1 MNRRILMAAWLAVA
15 LCAGPALAQ
24 DYPTKPVRLIVPFPA
39 GGSSDVVARFI
50 AQGLSEKMGQQFVV
64 ENRAGAAGNVGTD
77 AVAKAAPD
85 GYTLGLSTSGP
96 LANNK
101 FLYKAMPYDSEKAF
115 TPVVLVGEIPLVIVV
130 NLGVP
135 AKNLKEFV
143 ELARREPGKQS
154 IGHPGNGTIG
164 HLALELFKNTAKIDV
179 LAVPYKGDTPGMT
192 DLIGGAIQGFAAPVA
207 AFIPNIQAGKMRALA
222 LTSRARVPGL
232 PDVPT
237 AAEQG
242 IELDAAV
249 WFGVVGPAGMV
260 RPVVERLNAEINR
273 LLASSEGRAQLT
285 KYAALV
291 AGGPPERMGQLM
303 ATDAAKWKRVIEA
316 AKITLD

>member
-1 MNRRILMAAWLAVA
+1 MNRRILLAAWLAVT
-15 LCAGPALAQ
+15 LCAGQAVAQ
-24 DYPTKPVRLIVPFPA
+24 DYPSKPVRLIVPFPA

-50 AQGLSEKMGQQFVV
+50 AQGLSEKMGQQFAV

-135 AKNLKEFV
+135 AKSLKEFV

-164 HLALELFKNTAKIDV
+164 HLALELFKNIAKIDV

-222 LTSRARVPGL
+222 VTSKTRVPGL

-249 WFGVVGPAGMV
+249 WFGVVGPAGMAKPIV
-260 RPVVERLNAEINR
+260 DRLNAEINR
-273 LLASSEGRAQLT
+273 LLASSDGRAQLT
-285 KYAALV
+285 RYAALV

>member
-1 MNRRILMAAWLAVA
+1 MNRHILMAAALAVT
-15 LCAGPALAQ
+15 LCAGQALAQ

-50 AQGLSEKMGQQFVV
+50 AQGLSEKLGQQFVV
-64 ENRAGAAGNVGTD
+64 ENRAGAAGNLGTD

-164 HLALELFKNTAKIDV
+164 HLALELLKNTAKIDV

-192 DLIGGAIQGFAAPVA
+192 DLIGGAIQDFAAPVA

-222 LTSRARVPGL
+222 VTARSRVPGL

-249 WFGVVGPAGMV
+249 WFGVVGPAGMAKPIV
-260 RPVVERLNAEINR
+260 DRLNAEINR

-303 ATDAAKWKRVIEA
+303 ASDAAKWKRVIEA

>member
-1 MNRRILMAAWLAVA
+1 MNRRHLVLALLA
-15 LCAGPALAQ
+15 GSLCAGHTGAQ
-24 DYPTKPVRLIVPFPA
+24 DYPTRPVRLIVPFPA

-64 ENRAGAAGNVGTD
+64 ENRAGAAGNLGTD

-130 NLGVP
+130 NPAVP

-179 LAVPYKGDTPGMT
+179 LAVPYKGDTPGMS
-192 DLIGGAIQGFAAPVA
+192 DLVGGAIQGFAAPVA
-207 AFIPNIQAGKMRALA
+207 AFVPNIQAGKMRALA
-222 LTSRARVPGL
+222 VTSRARVPGL

-242 IELDAAV
+242 IDLDAAV
-249 WFGVVGPAGMV
+249 WFGVVGPAGMAKPMV
-260 RPVVERLNAEINR
+260 DKLNAEINR
-273 LLASSEGRAQLT
+273 LLASVEGCAQLT
-285 KYAALV
+285 RYAALV

-303 ATDAAKWKRVIEA
+303 ASDAAKWKRVIEA
-316 AKITLD
+316 ARITLD

>member
-1 MNRRILMAAWLAVA
+1 MNRRHLVLALLA
-15 LCAGPALAQ
+15 GSLCAGHTGAQ

-64 ENRAGAAGNVGTD
+64 ENRAGAAGNLATD

-130 NLGVP
+130 NLAVP

-179 LAVPYKGDTPGMT
+179 LAVPYKGDTPGMS
-192 DLIGGAIQGFAAPVA
+192 DLVGGAIQGFAAPVA

-222 LTSRARVPGL
+222 VTSRARVPGL

-242 IELDAAV
+242 IDLDAAV
-249 WFGVVGPAGMV
+249 WFGVVGPAGMAKPMV
-260 RPVVERLNAEINR
+260 DKLNAEINR
-273 LLASSEGRAQLT
+273 LLASVEGRAQLT
-285 KYAALV
+285 RYAALV

-303 ATDAAKWKRVIEA
+303 AADAAKWKRVIEA
-316 AKITLD
+316 ARITLD

>member
-1 MNRRILMAAWLAVA
+1 MKRRILMAAWLAVT
-15 LCAGPALAQ
+15 LCAGQALAQ

-64 ENRAGAAGNVGTD
+64 ENRAGAAGNLGTD
-77 AVAKAAPD
+77 AVTKAAPD

-101 FLYKAMPYDSEKAF
+101 FLYKTMPYDSEKAF

-143 ELARREPGKQS
+143 ELARREPGKQG

-222 LTSRARVPGL
+222 VTARSRVPGL

-249 WFGVVGPAGMV
+249 WFGVVGPAGMAK
-260 RPVVERLNAEINR
+260 PIVERLNAEINR

-316 AKITLD
+316 ARITLD

>member
-1 MNRRILMAAWLAVA
+1 MNRRHLVLALLA
-15 LCAGPALAQ
+15 GSLCAGHTGAQ
-24 DYPTKPVRLIVPFPA
+24 DYPTRPVRLIVPFPA

-64 ENRAGAAGNVGTD
+64 ENRAGAAGNLGTD

-130 NLGVP
+130 NPAVP

-179 LAVPYKGDTPGMT
+179 LAVPYKGDTPGMS
-192 DLIGGAIQGFAAPVA
+192 DLVGGAIQGFAAPVA
-207 AFIPNIQAGKMRALA
+207 AFVPNIQAGKMRALA
-222 LTSRARVPGL
+222 VTSRARVPGL

-242 IELDAAV
+242 IDLDAAV
-249 WFGVVGPAGMV
+249 WFGVVGPAGMAKPMV
-260 RPVVERLNAEINR
+260 DKLNAEINR
-273 LLASSEGRAQLT
+273 LLASVEGRAQLT
-285 KYAALV
+285 RYAALV

-303 ATDAAKWKRVIEA
+303 ASDAAKWKRVIEA
-316 AKITLD
+316 ARITLD

>member
-1 MNRRILMAAWLAVA
+1 MNRRILLAAWLAVT
-15 LCAGPALAQ
+15 LCAGQAVAQ
-24 DYPTKPVRLIVPFPA
+24 DYPSKPVRLIVPFPA

-50 AQGLSEKMGQQFVV
+50 AQGLSEKMGQQFAV

-135 AKNLKEFV
+135 AKSLKEFV

-164 HLALELFKNTAKIDV
+164 HLALELFKNIAKIDV

-222 LTSRARVPGL
+222 VTSKTRVPGL

-249 WFGVVGPAGMV
+249 WFGVVGPAGMAKPIV
-260 RPVVERLNAEINR
+260 DRLNAEINR

>member
-1 MNRRILMAAWLAVA
+1 MNRRILMAAWLAVP

-50 AQGLSEKMGQQFVV
+50 AQGLSEKIGQQFVV

-130 NLGVP
+130 NPALP

-143 ELARREPGKQS
+143 DLARREPGKQS

-192 DLIGGAIQGFAAPVA
+192 DLIGGAIQGFAAPVT

-222 LTSRARVPGL
+222 VTSRARVPGL
-232 PDVPT
+232 PDVQT
-237 AAEQG
+237 AGEQG

-249 WFGVVGPAGMV
+249 WFGVVGPAGMA
-260 RPVVERLNAEINR
+260 RPIVDRLNAEINR
-273 LLASSEGRAQLT
+273 LLASGEGRAQLT
-285 KYAALV
+285 RYAALV

>member
-1 MNRRILMAAWLAVA
+1 MNRHILMAAALAVT
-15 LCAGPALAQ
+15 LCAGQALAQ

-50 AQGLSEKMGQQFVV
+50 AQGLSEKLGQQFVV
-64 ENRAGAAGNVGTD
+64 ENRAGAAGNLGTD

-164 HLALELFKNTAKIDV
+164 HLALELLKNTAKIDV

-222 LTSRARVPGL
+222 VTARSRVPGL

-249 WFGVVGPAGMV
+249 WFGVVGPAGMAKPIV
-260 RPVVERLNAEINR
+260 DRLNAEINR

-285 KYAALV
+285 RYAALV

-316 AKITLD
+316 ARITLD

>member
-1 MNRRILMAAWLAVA
+1 MNRRILMAAWLAVP

-50 AQGLSEKMGQQFVV
+50 AQGLSEKTGQQFVV
-64 ENRAGAAGNVGTD
+64 ENRAGAAGNLGTD

-101 FLYKAMPYDSEKAF
+101 FLYKNMPYDSERAF

-130 NLGVP
+130 NPALP
-135 AKNLKEFV
+135 AKNLREFV

-164 HLALELFKNTAKIDV
+164 HLALELFKYTAKIDV

-222 LTSRARVPGL
+222 VTSRSRVPGL

-249 WFGVVGPAGMV
+249 WFGVVGPAGMAKPIV
-260 RPVVERLNAEINR
+260 DRLNAEINR

-285 KYAALV
+285 RYAALV

>member
-1 MNRRILMAAWLAVA
+1 MNRRILLAAWLAVT
-15 LCAGPALAQ
+15 LCAGQAVAQ
-24 DYPTKPVRLIVPFPA
+24 DYPSKPVRLIVPFPA
-39 GGSSDVVARFI
+39 GGSSDMVARFI
-50 AQGLSEKMGQQFVV
+50 AQGLSEKMGQQFAV

-135 AKNLKEFV
+135 AKSLKEFV

-164 HLALELFKNTAKIDV
+164 HLALELFKNIAKIDV

-222 LTSRARVPGL
+222 VTSKTRVPGL

-249 WFGVVGPAGMV
+249 WFGVVGPAGMAKPIV
-260 RPVVERLNAEINR
+260 DRLNAEINR
-273 LLASSEGRAQLT
+273 QLASSEGRAQLT

>member
-1 MNRRILMAAWLAVA
+1 MNRRHLVLALLA
-15 LCAGPALAQ
+15 GSLCAGHTGAQ

-64 ENRAGAAGNVGTD
+64 ENRAGAAGNLGTD
-77 AVAKAAPD
+77 AVARAAPD

-130 NLGVP
+130 NPAVP

-164 HLALELFKNTAKIDV
+164 HLALELLKNTAKIDV

-207 AFIPNIQAGKMRALA
+207 AFIANIQAGKMRALA
-222 LTSRARVPGL
+222 VTSRARVPGL

-249 WFGVVGPAGMV
+249 WFGVVGPAGMAK
-260 RPVVERLNAEINR
+260 PVVDRLNAEINR
-273 LLASSEGRAQLT
+273 LLASAEGRAQLT
-285 KYAALV
+285 RYAALV

-316 AKITLD
+316 ARITLD

>member
-1 MNRRILMAAWLAVA
+1 MNRCILTAAALAVT
-15 LCAGPALAQ
+15 LCAGQALAQ

-64 ENRAGAAGNVGTD
+64 ENRAGAGGNLGTD

-101 FLYKAMPYDSEKAF
+101 FLYKTMPYDSEKAF

-130 NLGVP
+130 NFGVP

-222 LTSRARVPGL
+222 VTARSRVPGL
-232 PDVPT
+232 AEVPT

-249 WFGVVGPAGMV
+249 WFGVVGPAGMAKPIV
-260 RPVVERLNAEINR
+260 DRLNAEINR

-285 KYAALV
+285 RYAALV
-291 AGGPPERMGQLM
+291 VGGPPERMGQLM

>member
-1 MNRRILMAAWLAVA
+1 MIRRFLMAAWLAVP
-15 LCAGPALAQ
+15 LCAGQAPAQ

-64 ENRAGAAGNVGTD
+64 ENRAGAAGNLGTD

-130 NLGVP
+130 NP
-135 AKNLKEFV
+135 AVSAKTLKEFV

-192 DLIGGAIQGFAAPVA
+192 DLIGGAIQGFAAPVT

-222 LTSRARVPGL
+222 VTSRIRVPGL
-232 PDVPT
+232 PDIPT

-249 WFGVVGPAGMV
+249 WFGVVGPAGMAKPIV
-260 RPVVERLNAEINR
+260 DRLNAEVNR

-285 KYAALV
+285 RYAALV

>member
-1 MNRRILMAAWLAVA
+1 MNRRILLAAWLAVT
-15 LCAGPALAQ
+15 LCAGQAVAQ
-24 DYPTKPVRLIVPFPA
+24 DYPSKPVRLIVPFPA

-50 AQGLSEKMGQQFVV
+50 AQGLSEKMGQQFAV

-135 AKNLKEFV
+135 AKSLKEFV

-164 HLALELFKNTAKIDV
+164 HLALELFKNIAKIDV

-222 LTSRARVPGL
+222 VTSKTRVPGL

-249 WFGVVGPAGMV
+249 WFGVVGPAGMAKPIV
-260 RPVVERLNAEINR
+260 DRLNAEINR
-273 LLASSEGRAQLT
+273 QLASSEGRAQLT

>member
-1 MNRRILMAAWLAVA
+1 MNRRHLVLALLA
-15 LCAGPALAQ
+15 GSLCAGHTGAQ

-64 ENRAGAAGNVGTD
+64 ENRAGAAGNLATD

-101 FLYKAMPYDSEKAF
+101 FLYNAMPYDSEKAF

-130 NLGVP
+130 NPAVP

-179 LAVPYKGDTPGMT
+179 LAVPYKGDTPGMS
-192 DLIGGAIQGFAAPVA
+192 DLVGGAIQGFAPPVA
-207 AFIPNIQAGKMRALA
+207 ASIANIQAGKMRALA
-222 LTSRARVPGL
+222 VTSRARVPGL

-249 WFGVVGPAGMV
+249 WFGVVGPAGMAKPMV
-260 RPVVERLNAEINR
+260 DKLNAEINR
-273 LLASSEGRAQLT
+273 LLASVEGRAQLT
-285 KYAALV
+285 RYAALV

-303 ATDAAKWKRVIEA
+303 AADAAKWKRVIEA
-316 AKITLD
+316 ARITLD

>member
-1 MNRRILMAAWLAVA
+1 MNRRHLLLA
-15 LCAGPALAQ
+15 LLAGSLSAGHAFAQ
-24 DYPTKPVRLIVPFPA
+24 DYPSKPVRLIVPFPA

-50 AQGLSEKMGQQFVV
+50 AQGLSEKMGQQFAV

-135 AKNLKEFV
+135 AKSLKEFV

-164 HLALELFKNTAKIDV
+164 HLALELLKNIAKIDV

-222 LTSRARVPGL
+222 VTSKTRVPGL

-249 WFGVVGPAGMV
+249 WFGVVGPAGMAKPIV
-260 RPVVERLNAEINR
+260 DRLNAEINR
-273 LLASSEGRAQLT
+273 LLASSDGRAQLT
-285 KYAALV
+285 RYAALV

>member
-24 DYPTKPVRLIVPFPA
+24 DYPTKAVRLIVPFPA

-130 NLGVP
+130 NPALP

-143 ELARREPGKQS
+143 DLARREPGKQS

-207 AFIPNIQAGKMRALA
+207 AFIPNIQAGKIRALA
-222 LTSRARVPGL
+222 LTSRTGVPGL

>member
-1 MNRRILMAAWLAVA
+1 MNRRTLMAVWLAVP
-15 LCAGPALAQ
+15 LCASPAVAQ

-39 GGSSDVVARFI
+39 GGSTDVVARFI
-50 AQGLSEKMGQQFVV
+50 AQGLSEKLSQQFVV

-130 NLGVP
+130 NP
-135 AKNLKEFV
+135 AVSAKSLKEFI

-192 DLIGGAIQGFAAPVA
+192 DLIGGAIQGFAAPVT
-207 AFIPNIQAGKMRALA
+207 AFIANIQAGKMRALA
-222 LTSRARVPGL
+222 VTSRARVPGL

-249 WFGVVGPAGMV
+249 WFGVVGPAGMAKPIV
-260 RPVVERLNAEINR
+260 DRLNAEINR

-285 KYAALV
+285 RYAALV

>member
-1 MNRRILMAAWLAVA
+1 MKRRILMAAWLAVT
-15 LCAGPALAQ
+15 LCAGQALAQ

-64 ENRAGAAGNVGTD
+64 ENRAGAAGNLGTD
-77 AVAKAAPD
+77 AVTKAAPD

-101 FLYKAMPYDSEKAF
+101 FLYKTMPYDSEKAF

-143 ELARREPGKQS
+143 ELARREPGKQG

-192 DLIGGAIQGFAAPVA
+192 DLIGGAIQGFAAPVT

-222 LTSRARVPGL
+222 VTARSRVPGL

-249 WFGVVGPAGMV
+249 WFGVVGPAGMAK
-260 RPVVERLNAEINR
+260 PIVERLNAEINR

-316 AKITLD
+316 ARITLD

>member
-1 MNRRILMAAWLAVA
+1 MNRRHLVLALLA
-15 LCAGPALAQ
+15 GSLCAGHTGAQ

-64 ENRAGAAGNVGTD
+64 ENRAGAAGNLGTD
-77 AVAKAAPD
+77 AVARAAPD

-130 NLGVP
+130 NPAVP

-164 HLALELFKNTAKIDV
+164 HLALELLKNAAKIDV

-207 AFIPNIQAGKMRALA
+207 AFIANIQAGKMRALA
-222 LTSRARVPGL
+222 VTSRARVPGL

-249 WFGVVGPAGMV
+249 WFGVVGPAGMAK
-260 RPVVERLNAEINR
+260 PVVDRLNAEINR
-273 LLASSEGRAQLT
+273 LLASAEGRAQLT
-285 KYAALV
+285 RYAALV

-316 AKITLD
+316 ARITLD

>member
-1 MNRRILMAAWLAVA
+1 MNRRHLLLALLA
-15 LCAGPALAQ
+15 GSLCTGQAIAQ
-24 DYPTKPVRLIVPFPA
+24 DYPSKPVRLIVPFPA

-50 AQGLSEKMGQQFVV
+50 AQGLSEKTGQQFVV
-64 ENRAGAAGNVGTD
+64 ENRAGAAGNLGTD
-77 AVAKAAPD
+77 AVAKAVPD

-222 LTSRARVPGL
+222 VTSRSRVPGL

-249 WFGVVGPAGMV
+249 WFGVVGPAGMAKPIV
-260 RPVVERLNAEINR
+260 DRLNAEINR
-273 LLASSEGRAQLT
+273 LLASSDGRAQLT
-285 KYAALV
+285 RYAALV

-303 ATDAAKWKRVIEA
+303 ATDAAKWKRVIET

>member
-222 LTSRARVPGL
+222 VTARSRVPGL

>member
-1 MNRRILMAAWLAVA
+1 MNRRHLVLALLA
-15 LCAGPALAQ
+15 GSLCAGHTGAQ
-24 DYPTKPVRLIVPFPA
+24 DYPTRPVRLIVPFPA

-64 ENRAGAAGNVGTD
+64 ENRAGAAGNLATD

-130 NLGVP
+130 NLAVP

-179 LAVPYKGDTPGMT
+179 LAVPYKGDTPGMS
-192 DLIGGAIQGFAAPVA
+192 DLVGGAIQGFAAPVA

-222 LTSRARVPGL
+222 VTSRARVPGL

-242 IELDAAV
+242 IDLDAAV
-249 WFGVVGPAGMV
+249 WFGVVGPAGMAKPMV
-260 RPVVERLNAEINR
+260 DKLNAEINR
-273 LLASSEGRAQLT
+273 LLASVEGRAQLT
-285 KYAALV
+285 RYAALV

-303 ATDAAKWKRVIEA
+303 AADAAKWKRVIEA
-316 AKITLD
+316 ARITLD

>member
-15 LCAGPALAQ
+15 LWPGPALTQ

-115 TPVVLVGEIPLVIVV
+115 TPVVLVGEIPLTIVV

-207 AFIPNIQAGKMRALA
+207 AFIANIQAGKMRALA
-222 LTSRARVPGL
+222 VTSKSRLAGL

-237 AAEQG
+237 AVEQG

>member
-1 MNRRILMAAWLAVA
+1 MNRRHLLLA
-15 LCAGPALAQ
+15 LLAGSLSAGHAFAQ
-24 DYPTKPVRLIVPFPA
+24 DYPSKPVRLIVPFPA

-50 AQGLSEKMGQQFVV
+50 AQGLSEKMGQQFAV

-135 AKNLKEFV
+135 AKSLKEFV

-164 HLALELFKNTAKIDV
+164 HLALELLKNIAKIDV

-222 LTSRARVPGL
+222 VTSKTRVPGL

-249 WFGVVGPAGMV
+249 WFGVVGPAGMAKPIV
-260 RPVVERLNAEINR
+260 DRLNAEINR
-273 LLASSEGRAQLT
+273 QLASSEGRAQLT

>member
-1 MNRRILMAAWLAVA
+1 MNRRILLAAWLAVT
-15 LCAGPALAQ
+15 LCAGQAVAQ
-24 DYPTKPVRLIVPFPA
+24 DYPSKPVRLIVPFPA

-50 AQGLSEKMGQQFVV
+50 AQGLSEKMGQQFAV

-135 AKNLKEFV
+135 AKSLKEFV

-164 HLALELFKNTAKIDV
+164 HLALELFKKTAKIDV

-222 LTSRARVPGL
+222 VTSKTRVPGL

-249 WFGVVGPAGMV
+249 WFGVVGPAGMAKPIV
-260 RPVVERLNAEINR
+260 DRLNAEINR
-273 LLASSEGRAQLT
+273 QLASSEGRAQLT

>member
-1 MNRRILMAAWLAVA
+1 M
-15 LCAGPALAQ
+15 
-24 DYPTKPVRLIVPFPA
+24 
-39 GGSSDVVARFI
+39 
-50 AQGLSEKMGQQFVV
+50 
-64 ENRAGAAGNVGTD
+64 
-77 AVAKAAPD
+77 
-85 GYTLGLSTSGP
+85 
-96 LANNK
+96 
-101 FLYKAMPYDSEKAF
+101 
-115 TPVVLVGEIPLVIVV
+115 
-130 NLGVP
+130 
-135 AKNLKEFV
+135 
-143 ELARREPGKQS
+143 
-154 IGHPGNGTIG
+154 
-164 HLALELFKNTAKIDV
+164 

-207 AFIPNIQAGKMRALA
+207 AFIPNIHAGKIRALA

>member
-1 MNRRILMAAWLAVA
+1 MQRPILMAAALAAA
-15 LCAGPALAQ
+15 LCASQAVAQ

-64 ENRAGAAGNVGTD
+64 ENRAGAGGNLGTD
-77 AVAKAAPD
+77 AAAKAAPD
-85 GYTLGLSTSGP
+85 GYTLGLSTSGL

-135 AKNLKEFV
+135 AKSLKELV
-143 ELARREPGKQS
+143 DLARNEAGKLG
-154 IGHPGNGTIG
+154 IGHPGQGTIG
-164 HLALELFKNTAKIDV
+164 HLALELFKNTAKIDLLV
-179 LAVPYKGDTPGMT
+179 VPYKGDTPGMS
-192 DLIGGAIQGFAAPVA
+192 DLMGGAIQGFAAPVT
-207 AFIPNIQAGKMRALA
+207 AFIPNIQAGKMRARA
-222 LTSRARVPGL
+222 VTCRARVPGL
-232 PDVPT
+232 PEVPT

-242 IELDAAV
+242 VELDAAV
-249 WFGVVGPAGMV
+249 WFGVVGPAGMA
-260 RPVVERLNAEINR
+260 RPLVDRLNAEINR

-303 ATDAAKWKRVIEA
+303 ATDAAKWKRVIA
-316 AKITLD
+316 AANITLD

>member
-1 MNRRILMAAWLAVA
+1 MNRRHLVLALLA
-15 LCAGPALAQ
+15 GSLCAGHTGAQ
-24 DYPTKPVRLIVPFPA
+24 DYPTRPVRLIVPFPA

-64 ENRAGAAGNVGTD
+64 ENRAGAAGNLGTD

-130 NLGVP
+130 NLAVP

-179 LAVPYKGDTPGMT
+179 LAVPYKGDTPGMS
-192 DLIGGAIQGFAAPVA
+192 DLVGGAIQGFAAPVA

-222 LTSRARVPGL
+222 VTSRARVPGL

-242 IELDAAV
+242 IDLDAAV
-249 WFGVVGPAGMV
+249 WFGVVGPAGMAKPMV
-260 RPVVERLNAEINR
+260 DKLNAEINR
-273 LLASSEGRAQLT
+273 LLASVEGRAQLT
-285 KYAALV
+285 RYAALV

-303 ATDAAKWKRVIEA
+303 AADAAKWKRVIEA
-316 AKITLD
+316 ARITLD

>member
-1 MNRRILMAAWLAVA
+1 MNRRHLLLALLA
-15 LCAGPALAQ
+15 GSLCTGQAIAQ
-24 DYPTKPVRLIVPFPA
+24 DYPSKPVRLIVPFPA

-50 AQGLSEKMGQQFVV
+50 AQGLSEKTGQQFVV
-64 ENRAGAAGNVGTD
+64 ENRAGAAGNLGTD
-77 AVAKAAPD
+77 AVAKAVPD

-101 FLYKAMPYDSEKAF
+101 FLYKTMPYDSEKAF

-222 LTSRARVPGL
+222 VTSRSRVPGL

-249 WFGVVGPAGMV
+249 WFGVVGPAGMAKPIV
-260 RPVVERLNAEINR
+260 DRLNAEINR
-273 LLASSEGRAQLT
+273 LLASSDGRAQLT
-285 KYAALV
+285 RYAALV

-303 ATDAAKWKRVIEA
+303 ATDAAKWKRVIET

>member
-1 MNRRILMAAWLAVA
+1 MQRPILMAAALAAA
-15 LCAGPALAQ
+15 LCASQAVAQ

-64 ENRAGAAGNVGTD
+64 ENRAGAGGNLGTD
-77 AVAKAAPD
+77 AAAKAAPD
-85 GYTLGLSTSGP
+85 GYTLGLSTSGL

-135 AKNLKEFV
+135 AKSLKELV
-143 ELARREPGKQS
+143 DLARREPGKLG
-154 IGHPGNGTIG
+154 IGHPGQGTIG
-164 HLALELFKNTAKIDV
+164 HLALELFKNTAKIDLLV
-179 LAVPYKGDTPGMT
+179 VPYKGDTPGMS
-192 DLIGGAIQGFAAPVA
+192 DLMGGAIQGFAAPVT
-207 AFIPNIQAGKMRALA
+207 AFIPNIQAGKMRARA
-222 LTSRARVPGL
+222 VTCRARVPGL
-232 PDVPT
+232 PEVPT

-242 IELDAAV
+242 VELDAAV
-249 WFGVVGPAGMV
+249 WFGVVGPAGMA
-260 RPVVERLNAEINR
+260 RPLVDRLNAEINR

-303 ATDAAKWKRVIEA
+303 ATDAAKWKRVIA
-316 AKITLD
+316 AANITLD